1 MIMHVLLLSLSL
13 STDSHA
19 LPGNNDTGAAD
30 TGATD
35 TGATDTGAADT
46 GATDTGSTGGSYN
59 GSTEFYTPDDA
70 DGYGTNGAPPDLGAS
85 SNGCGG
91 AAFVIAA
98 PLLLLGLRR
107 KT

>member
-19 LPGNNDTGAAD
+19 LPGNN
-30 TGATD
+30 
-35 TGATDTGAADT
+35 DTGAADT